1 MSPNEKP
8 VLPSVASPA
17 PVAGSHTAIPDPT
30 EQGSEDLLALWSDL
44 ESGVSMLLHHPLRIH
59 EFSWK
64 LRRFEAWL
72 HDLLATEV
80 DAGLYLLF
88 QLTATSAARY
98 SASHAVICAA
108 LCEVVAPRLRLPD
121 DERSALV
128 RAALAMNIG
137 MTDLQDTLALQ
148 MAAPSP
154 AQRQQITTHAAASLA
169 LLQEVGVTDRLLLD
183 TVRLHHVSAVGRGAL
198 HTLPPPARLGHVLHT
213 VDRYAAL
220 VSPRITREGKSPLD
234 SARAILQARAGL
246 EDAAGAA
253 LVGAVGL
260 FPPGTLVEL
269 DSGETAVVVRR
280 GLGNAPLV
288 AVVRDSTG
296 RSVHPPR
303 LHDVAA
309 AAPGIRHAVVARHA
323 APQLDQRQWLQVGVI
338 ARKHLAEREALLKAR
353 RARPSS

>member
-1 MSPNEKP
+1 MPTFPSPGQAYQTP
-8 VLPSVASPA
+8 
-17 PVAGSHTAIPDPT
+17 TAVPDPT
-30 EQGSEDLLALWSDL
+30 EHGSEDLLALWSDL
-44 ESGVSMLLHHPLRIH
+44 ESAVSMLLHHPQRVH
-59 EFSWK
+59 EFPWK
-64 LRRFEAWL
+64 LRRFGTWL
-72 HDLLATEV
+72 EDLLARDI

-88 QLTATSAARY
+88 QLTASSAAGY

-108 LCEVVAPRLRLPD
+108 LCAVAAPRLRLPD
-121 DERSALV
+121 DERAALV
-128 RAALAMNIG
+128 QAAFTMNIG
-137 MTDLQDTLALQ
+137 MTDLQDALALQ
-148 MAAPSP
+148 LAPPSA
-154 AQRQQITTHAAASLA
+154 AQREQIGRHAAASVA
-169 LLQEVGVTDRLLLD
+169 LLQERGVTDPLVLD

-220 VSPRITREGKSPLD
+220 VSPRITREGRSPLD

-260 FPPGTLVEL
+260 FPPGTLVML

-280 GLGNAPLV
+280 GHGSAPMV

-296 RSVHPPR
+296 KPVHPLR

-309 AAPGIRHAVVARHA
+309 AAPGIRQAVVARHA
-323 APQLDQRQWLQVGVI
+323 APQLDQRQWLQVGAI
-338 ARKHLAEREALLKAR
+338 ARKHLAEREALAAAR
-353 RARPSS
+353 RTRPAG